1 MDEEQK
7 WSEYNI
13 TDINTLLQS
22 LSSLFTKEKMI
33 FKQNRNSIEKK
44 IIKKTHKT
52 KKKVGIRGQWYQSVV
67 GGGGRSFDIRWI

>member
-33 FKQNRNSIEKK
+33 FKQNRNSIKKK
-44 IIKKTHKT
+44 IIKKTQKT
-52 KKKVGIRGQWYQSVV
+52 KKR
-67 GGGGRSFDIRWI
+67 